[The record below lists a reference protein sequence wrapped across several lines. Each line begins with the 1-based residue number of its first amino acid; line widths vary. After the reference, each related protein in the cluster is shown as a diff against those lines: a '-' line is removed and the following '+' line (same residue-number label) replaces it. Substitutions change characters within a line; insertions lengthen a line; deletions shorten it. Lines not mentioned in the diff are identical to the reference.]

1 MNDRWRLK
9 NRIDPMMMCTIPGK
23 DERVTK
29 IMPYKEVLL
38 VRKSK
43 LEEAKEKY
51 GDNLEVM
58 F

>member
-9 NRIDPMMMCTIPGK
+9 NRIDPMVLCTIPCK
-23 DERVTK
+23 DERVNK
-29 IMPYKEVLL
+29 IMPYREVLL
-38 VRKSK
+38 IRKSK
-43 LEEAKEKY
+43 LEEAKEMY

>member
-9 NRIDPMMMCTIPGK
+9 NRIDPMMFCTIPVK
-23 DERVTK
+23 DERVNK
-29 IMPYKEVLL
+29 IMPYREVLL
-38 VRKSK
+38 IRKSK

-51 GDNLEVM
+51 GKDLEVI

>member
-9 NRIDPMMMCTIPGK
+9 NRIDPLVLCTIPSK
-23 DERVTK
+23 DERITK
-29 IMPYKEVLL
+29 IMPYREILL

-51 GDNLEVM
+51 GNDLEVIC
-58 F
+58 